1 VTTLRGFWSS
11 RSGALLDRL
20 CPRRGREEEASAP
33 ADTLRVRFECEDVP
47 GPSDCVMGREPVD
60 FVIPDDEDSVED
72 LSEEPDGADDSDESD
87 DSDTALSGISGG
99 VMLLVNSEQLTV
111 YQSGEDHDNSKNMK
125 GPRSRNYI
133 TCIREAVRMITAETK
148 TINKIYHA
156 TFQKYVSGY
165 V

>member
-1 VTTLRGFWSS
+1 MTTLRGFWSS

-72 LSEEPDGADDSDESD
+72 LSKNPMAP
-87 DSDTALSGISGG
+87 TIQT
-99 VMLLVNSEQLTV
+99 NLTI
-111 YQSGEDHDNSKNMK
+111 
-125 GPRSRNYI
+125 PTRL
-133 TCIREAVRMITAETK
+133 CREFPAV
-148 TINKIYHA
+148 
-156 TFQKYVSGY
+156 SCCS
-165 V
+165 